1 MRINYIAKKYPL
13 FELACLQLG
22 NKIFLDKS
30 FQSRARW
37 GNKQKQKFLKSCIE
51 GFNLSAITI
60 AHIKAL
66 YADVVLNEGEDSEDA
81 LWLKSLMDQGYEYIT
96 VDGNN
101 RDETLAQFFTDK
113 IIPEFSIP
121 LAEGKYD
128 LGDRVLNVTK
138 DKKYFCQ
145 FSKVDQ
151 QFLQNLPTWIHF
163 ITQGGRK
170 ALRKAFRVINDG
182 MKLNDQELRNALSS
196 KFADLV
202 RDLVDE
208 EMEAFQKI
216 YTQLKINRRFPDE
229 FIVDIA
235 VLNAQGIVMI
245 NPDTRD
251 AAYGDNTKEKTS
263 FNKTK
268 KIIKQISEIVTKHG
282 KSGLNVEKKIK
293 SNLYDLVLLLK
304 YLNDNSIRIDNLDK
318 FYNFFTETQS
328 KRIRCP
334 KEVWNNTKG
343 TDPRAYSG
351 IMKNLQPNFLFRR
364 EEILLASLTEIEE
377 GVLTFLDKK
386 RNYDPKIRFI
396 LWERQGKKCAIT
408 GEEITAIDVC
418 NGEITHVDHN
428 IPHTLGGKTNLEN
441 ARLVVKSANLS
452 KGAKFDSDADLQDD
466 QDEELIA

>member
-170 ALRKAFRVINDG
+170 ALRKAQQPTHERLGRLLI
-182 MKLNDQELRNALSS
+182 R
-196 KFADLV
+196 
-202 RDLVDE
+202 
-208 EMEAFQKI
+208 
-216 YTQLKINRRFPDE
+216 
-229 FIVDIA
+229 
-235 VLNAQGIVMI
+235 
-245 NPDTRD
+245 
-251 AAYGDNTKEKTS
+251 
-263 FNKTK
+263 
-268 KIIKQISEIVTKHG
+268 KQRG
-282 KSGLNVEKKIK
+282 
-293 SNLYDLVLLLK
+293 
-304 YLNDNSIRIDNLDK
+304 
-318 FYNFFTETQS
+318 
-328 KRIRCP
+328 
-334 KEVWNNTKG
+334 
-343 TDPRAYSG
+343 
-351 IMKNLQPNFLFRR
+351 
-364 EEILLASLTEIEE
+364 
-377 GVLTFLDKK
+377 
-386 RNYDPKIRFI
+386 
-396 LWERQGKKCAIT
+396 
-408 GEEITAIDVC
+408 
-418 NGEITHVDHN
+418 
-428 IPHTLGGKTNLEN
+428 
-441 ARLVVKSANLS
+441 
-452 KGAKFDSDADLQDD
+452 
-466 QDEELIA
+466 